1 MVGLSKGMLALP
13 LEGYERRLAGEQ
25 REVTVAFADIRGFT
39 TLADC
44 IPPDELVAVLNI
56 YLVTIINVFR
66 KHEGLINKFG
76 GDSVMAVWNAPID
89 CQEHALLATVAAI
102 GAQRAVSELKR
113 KQPTLPKINF
123 GIGINTGKVIAG
135 SIGCPDCMEYTVIG
149 DTVNIAARL
158 TSVVLG
164 GKVWITTS
172 TSELVQDYISV
183 KPLESLEVKGKRQPV
198 KVYEVE
204 DLNTASAQA
213 FDNERLRE
221 RVRRGG

>member
-13 LEGYERRLAGEQ
+13 LEGYERRSAGEQ

-76 GDSVMAVWNAPID
+76 GDSVMAVWNASID

-135 SIGCPDCMEYTVIG
+135 NIGGEGTLEYTVIG
-149 DTVNIAARL
+149 SAVNIAAKL
-158 TSVVLG
+158 TSATPG
-164 GKVWITTS
+164 GKVWITNDTF
-172 TSELVQDYISV
+172 ELVKNYISA
-183 KPLESLEVKGKRQPV
+183 KTLGLLSPPHLS
-198 KVYEVE
+198 
-204 DLNTASAQA
+204 
-213 FDNERLRE
+213 
-221 RVRRGG
+221 